1 MIVTLRKKVRHLSF
15 VAFVAILTAMVVAPA
30 NAAMGAGPETYTVTV
45 GGDLPNRGGNG
56 ESMYMGYGPSVILI
70 TAGDTIIWKA
80 LDGPHTVTA
89 ENLTADGKPLFDS
102 HPKVPFPLPAFLF
115 GQGGF
120 IPPGGTFVLDTG
132 KLTPGT
138 YGVLCSLHQ
147 DANMQATLT
156 ITKQTAPEGYQF
168 PVVTGVSSVSSEV
181 EAFNPK
187 NITVPW
193 GTEVLFEN
201 LSGFEPH
208 TVVSV
213 ATLANGTR
221 VIGTIFDSSPML
233 VPPGLTWDQ
242 VPQANAQAVSML
254 GGAMFPLPGMD
265 TFTYTFND
273 PRTYVYYCKYH
284 SLVENGN
291 IAGMV
296 GEVIVLPPYAVAS
309 DLSNLSAQNAQLSSQ
324 LATATS
330 LAIGGIALGIIG
342 IVLAVWATRR
352 RAA

>member
-1 MIVTLRKKVRHLSF
+1 MIVTLRKKVRYLSF

-30 NAAMGAGPETYTVTV
+30 NVAMGAGPETYTVTV

-115 GQGGF
+115 GPGGF

-213 ATLANGTR
+213 VALANGTR

-242 VPQANAQAVSML
+242 VPQANAQAVDQL

-273 PRTYVYYCKYH
+273 PGTYMYYCKYH

-324 LATATS
+324 LATATT

-342 IVLAVWATRR
+342 IVLAIWATRR